1 MERLK
6 ILKGEIKMENIVEIN
21 HKTVNLEQETESEL
35 YISPFGLYE
44 NKYCS
49 KCQDYRGCLGLID
62 STTMDLQ
69 ESKGLTGDKAF
80 DNMIKSMGGLTFSA
94 RFKMILDCARMRD
107 IISNI

>member
-1 MERLK
+1 
-6 ILKGEIKMENIVEIN
+6 MENTVEIN
-21 HKTVNLEQETESEL
+21 YKMTNLEQTSDSEL
-35 YISPFGLYE
+35 NISPFGLYE
-44 NKYCS
+44 DKYCS

-69 ESKGLTGDKAF
+69 ESKGITGDKAF

-107 IISNI
+107 VISNIEQ